1 LQRPQKFGLQEH
13 WQLPDLI
20 QKDRPIVSKM
30 PGLDGPHFYRALQE
44 SGSPLAAR
52 FLFVTGDVLGR
63 STQEFLREHALPH
76 VAKPF
81 RMEEFMQAMAMVL
94 GAARDASNLAPVRR
108 PVSA

>member
-1 LQRPQKFGLQEH
+1 MNPVRRVGRL
-13 WQLPDLI
+13 LI
-20 QKDRPIVSKM
+20 LSKM

-108 PVSA
+108 PVFSLIRQTGHG